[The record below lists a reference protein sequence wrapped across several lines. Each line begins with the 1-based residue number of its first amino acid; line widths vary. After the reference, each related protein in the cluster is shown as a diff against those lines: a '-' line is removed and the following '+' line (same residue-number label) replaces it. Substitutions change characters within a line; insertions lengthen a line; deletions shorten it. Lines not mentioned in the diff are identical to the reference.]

1 MFDGFWIYSD
11 TNSYKFSVNDLQSK
25 LKSWSQKIYLA
36 SFWTLG
42 AFASIPTCLFL
53 LTVSFENEILQ
64 APCGFSFFHW
74 SKGGTLRLCGELLK
88 SAWAPTL
95 PSHLQRNVVESPGAA
110 LRAFWM
116 VPPAFSSEASRSAD
130 TNRFPS
136 EAAGSENL
144 PSSRWMPTLI
154 GRFPK
159 ATSLLPSSLLSC
171 T

>member
-1 MFDGFWIYSD
+1 MTYNL
-11 TNSYKFSVNDLQSK
+11 NSKVDHRKFTWHHFGLWEHLPPFLHVCFCLLFHLKMKSCRHHAVSPSFTEVREAPYGSVES
-25 LKSWSQKIYLA
+25 S
-36 SFWTLG
+36 
-42 AFASIPTCLFL
+42 
-53 LTVSFENEILQ
+53 
-64 APCGFSFFHW
+64 
-74 SKGGTLRLCGELLK
+74 CGELLK

-110 LRAFWM
+110 LWAFWM